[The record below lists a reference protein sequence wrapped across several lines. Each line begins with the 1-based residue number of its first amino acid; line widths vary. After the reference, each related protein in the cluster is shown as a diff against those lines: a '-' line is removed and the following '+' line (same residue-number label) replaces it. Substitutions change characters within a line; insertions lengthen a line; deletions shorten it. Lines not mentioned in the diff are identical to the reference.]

1 MMRAGEAVIQSRR
14 RHHSNIMFHHFRGSA
29 SLNPAGVADGFG
41 EPSAFFTPGSIAL
54 HFGERHGQAR
64 RPILITSHPR
74 DIKTIFQSE
83 EVSQKKS
90 SEPGLAMEQG
100 GQQRVPERQVIG
112 RIRTFFRVQP
122 GKLTQEF

>member
-1 MMRAGEAVIQSRR
+1 MNAGEAMVPPRR
-14 RHHSNIMFHHFRGSA
+14 RHHSDIMFHDFRGTA

-64 RPILITSHPR
+64 RPILITGHPR
-74 DIKTIFQSE
+74 DIETIFQSE
-83 EVSQKKS
+83 EVGQKKGG
-90 SEPGLAMEQG
+90 EAGLAMEQG
-100 GQQRVPERQVIG
+100 SQQRVSERRVVG